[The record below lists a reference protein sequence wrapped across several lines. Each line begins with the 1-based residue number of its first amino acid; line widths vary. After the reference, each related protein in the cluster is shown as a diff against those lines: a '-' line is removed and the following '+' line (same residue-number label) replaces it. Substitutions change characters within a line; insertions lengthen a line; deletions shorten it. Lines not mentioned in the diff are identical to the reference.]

1 MSDSI
6 KKVQLKEQQSP
17 NTKVYPVISEDSYI
31 IYTDP
36 SNPSVQTTTTIKNYL
51 ANIWVKATKVFF
63 GDDYSKTLDKQFTDL
78 QNTVNSISKNAL
90 TDQQRDW
97 LNNQIAKDRQDTANK
112 LYNVTTTSTNTVFY
126 TDKTK
131 TTDMCSL
138 VTVTL
143 SFDTFKN
150 LRAVNTPSGWNIS
163 ITDSKT
169 TYTKNIDINQ
179 PADAAEFSY
188 YIDKS
193 VSSDYAGLTVTKSS
207 NKKVISSINPA
218 YYGLVS
224 SNKISDINDFIV
236 EINENGRLTGS
247 ITRVE
252 DIENTG
258 KEPMYLVI
266 VTKGF
271 ATATQV
277 NQSILDKPITNVSF
291 FSPNNSEIQMSG
303 YNVYFSTN
311 SISAGSS
318 ASGVTLNINL

>member
-17 NTKVYPVISEDSYI
+17 NTEVYPVISEDSYI

-36 SNPSVQTTTTIKNYL
+36 SNTSVQTTTTIKNYL
-51 ANIWVKATKVFF
+51 ANIWIKATKVFF
-63 GDDYSKTLDKQFTDL
+63 GEDYSKTLDKQFTDL
-78 QNTVNSISKNAL
+78 QDTVNSISKNAL

-97 LNNQIAKDRQDTANK
+97 LNTQIAKERQDTANK
-112 LYNVTTTSTNTVFY
+112 LYNVTTTATNTVFY
-126 TDKTK
+126 TDTAKPS
-131 TTDMCSL
+131 DMTSL

-163 ITDSKT
+163 TTDSKT
-169 TYTKNIDINQ
+169 TYTKNIDINKS
-179 PADAAEFSY
+179 ADTTEFSY

-193 VSSDYAGLTVTKSS
+193 VSSEYAGLTVTKSS
-207 NKKVISSINPA
+207 SKKVISSINPA
-218 YYGLVS
+218 YYGLVP
-224 SNKISDINDFIV
+224 SNNIGDINDFIV
-236 EINENGRLTGS
+236 EINERGRLTGS

-258 KEPMYLVI
+258 ETSMYLVI
-266 VTKGF
+266 VTKGS

-277 NQSILDKPITNVSF
+277 NQSILDKPLTNVSF
-291 FSPNNSEIQMSG
+291 VSPNNTEITMSG

-311 SISAGSS
+311 SISPGSS

>member
-17 NTKVYPVISEDSYI
+17 NTEVYPVISEDSYI

-36 SNPSVQTTTTIKNYL
+36 SNTSVQTTTTIKNYL
-51 ANIWVKATKVFF
+51 ANIWIKATKVFF
-63 GDDYSKTLDKQFTDL
+63 GEDYSKTLDKQFTDL
-78 QNTVNSISKNAL
+78 QDTVNSISKNAL

-97 LNNQIAKDRQDTANK
+97 LNTQIAKERQDTANK
-112 LYNVTTTSTNTVFY
+112 LYNVITTATNTVFY
-126 TDKTK
+126 TDTAKTS
-131 TTDMCSL
+131 DMTSL

-150 LRAVNTPSGWNIS
+150 LRAVNTPSGWNINT
-163 ITDSKT
+163 TDSKT

-179 PADAAEFSY
+179 SADTAEFSY

-193 VSSDYAGLTVTKSS
+193 VSSEYAGLTVTKSS
-207 NKKVISSINPA
+207 SKKVISSINPA

-224 SNKISDINDFIV
+224 SNNIGDINDFIV
-236 EINENGRLTGS
+236 EINERGRLTGS

-252 DIENTG
+252 DVENTG
-258 KEPMYLVI
+258 ETSMYLVI
-266 VTKGF
+266 VTKGS

-277 NQSILDKPITNVSF
+277 NQSILDKPLTNVSF
-291 FSPNNSEIQMSG
+291 VSPNNTEITMSG